1 MATVRDYL
9 GWYRSANAEQRT
21 EGSTKFAEYIISAC
35 WKKMERRIGHWASV
49 GLMYCLSEVK
59 LDQKRVSHQW
69 QIKREVLATKKSDI
83 KLSLYLQ
90 AMMRNESLEM
100 VLSYYE
106 YDIPFNAT
114 IPPKDDITQAKIVL
128 PGLQRLCVTD
138 PRDLYNDTTAIEF
151 HHLLVATMLSYANA
165 LQDLRK
171 EHNLLMEVD
180 NKNKKGEKTTL
191 KEKLN
196 LEKDERRKSKA
207 IFKSQRK
214 SEEIDLQSAMAVL
227 DGFATQAA
235 GGEEEEMQ
243 MGKKNRLSEDHT
255 FPPIMSQ
262 NLNSTPSS
270 PDDDGEKTPNHTIS
284 DAARK
289 VVFNT
294 RLLNAILVSGAFQ
307 RHINFLAVLNSLRV
321 PIDTQQPDFFDF
333 AKEKGIPWQ

>member
-1 MATVRDYL
+1 VATVRDYL

-21 EGSTKFAEYIISAC
+21 EGSTKFAEYIVSAC
-35 WKKMERRIGHWASV
+35 WKKMEWRIGHWASV

-165 LQDLRK
+165 AHLVTDSIIC
-171 EHNLLMEVD
+171 
-180 NKNKKGEKTTL
+180 GKTGL
-191 KEKLN
+191 PLPHCE
-196 LEKDERRKSKA
+196 
-207 IFKSQRK
+207 
-214 SEEIDLQSAMAVL
+214 
-227 DGFATQAA
+227 
-235 GGEEEEMQ
+235 
-243 MGKKNRLSEDHT
+243 
-255 FPPIMSQ
+255 
-262 NLNSTPSS
+262 
-270 PDDDGEKTPNHTIS
+270 
-284 DAARK
+284 
-289 VVFNT
+289 
-294 RLLNAILVSGAFQ
+294 
-307 RHINFLAVLNSLRV
+307 
-321 PIDTQQPDFFDF
+321 
-333 AKEKGIPWQ
+333 